1 MSYSKILCETIAKS
15 GLKITNNAKK
25 VEDLTGTR
33 PTNNYLSKFQN
44 GKTSPAGDI
53 LNTALAMGLETNP
66 IELKTA
72 SYQG

>member
-1 MSYSKILCETIAKS
+1 MSYSKILCDAITKY
-15 GLKITNNAKK
+15 GLKLTIIAEK

-33 PTNNYLSKFQN
+33 PRINYFSKFQN
-44 GKTSPAGDI
+44 VKTSPAGDI

-66 IELKTA
+66 IELKTE